1 MWVAPSS
8 RCATYSAVMNRRS
21 FVLSTAAAA
30 TAAAAPRQLKA
41 VVIGD
46 TGHGDYGHGID
57 TVWQAFDHVDV
68 VAVADPD
75 ADGRERAR
83 KRLGAERG
91 YADYRRMLDREK
103 PDLVSVCPRWMDQR
117 AEMLTAA
124 ADAGCHIYSE
134 KAFASTLEEA
144 DQIVEAVRRNGVKL
158 QLAHQMRRSPYMLEV
173 KRLVDAGE
181 LGDIQE
187 VRTRGKEDRRAGGE
201 DLMVLGSHLCDVLR
215 ILLGDPR
222 SVFAHVT
229 DSGAELGSR
238 HVREGTEP
246 IGPIAGR
253 EIAAMFSFDG
263 GVHGYFGSK
272 QNSEAHLDTEVARRN
287 VGVRFGTTIY
297 GSRGVI
303 YLPNAVY
310 PHGAESYILRSP
322 TWVPGK
328 DAQWEPIPVEHDRR
342 FAEQRAM
349 TANVRMVEDLL
360 EAIAEDR
367 EPACSERAGRWT
379 TEMIT
384 GIYRSQIDGKPVPLP
399 QAQRRSH
406 PLDGLR

>member
-1 MWVAPSS
+1 
-8 RCATYSAVMNRRS
+8 MNRRS

-124 ADAGCHIYSE
+124 AEAGCHIYSE

-229 DSGAELGSR
+229 DSGAELSSK

-272 QNSEAHLDTEVARRN
+272 QNSEAHLDTKVARRN

-310 PHGAESYILRSP
+310 PHGAESYVLRSP
-322 TWVPGK
+322 TWVPSK
-328 DAQWEPIPVEHDRR
+328 DAQWEPIPVEHDHR

-406 PLDGLR
+406 PLDQLR

>member
-1 MWVAPSS
+1 
-8 RCATYSAVMNRRS
+8 MNRRS
-21 FVLSTAAAA
+21 FVLYTAAAA

-57 TVWQAFDHVDV
+57 IVWQAFDHVNV

-75 ADGRERAR
+75 EDGRERAR
-83 KRLGAERG
+83 KRRGADRG
-91 YADYRRMLDREK
+91 YSDYRRMLDREK

-124 ADAGCHIYSE
+124 AEAGCHIYSE

-173 KRLVDAGE
+173 KRLVDTGA

-201 DLMVLGSHLCDVLR
+201 DLMVLGSHLCDVMR

-229 DSGAELGSR
+229 DSGAELRSR

-328 DAQWEPIPVEHDRR
+328 DAQWEPIPVEHDHR

-360 EAIAEDR
+360 EAITEDR

-384 GIYRSQIDGKPVPLP
+384 GIYRSQVDGKPVPLP

-406 PLDGLR
+406 PLDQLR

>member
-1 MWVAPSS
+1 
-8 RCATYSAVMNRRS
+8 MNRRS
-21 FVLSTAAAA
+21 FILSTAAAA
-30 TAAAAPRQLKA
+30 TASAAPRRLKA
-41 VVIGD
+41 AVIGD
-46 TGHGDYGHGID
+46 TGRGDYGHGID
-57 TVWQAFDHVDV
+57 VVWQAFDDVEV

-75 ADGRERAR
+75 PDGRERAR
-83 KRLGAERG
+83 QRLGTERA
-91 YADYRRMLDREK
+91 YADYRQMLDREK

-117 AEMLTAA
+117 AEMLIAA
-124 ADAGCHIYSE
+124 AEAGCHIYSE
-134 KAFASTLEEA
+134 KAFAASLEEA

-158 QLAHQMRRSPYMLEV
+158 QLAHQMRRSPYMIEV
-173 KRLVDAGE
+173 KRLVGAGE

-201 DLMVLGSHLCDVLR
+201 DLMVLGSHLCDVMR
-215 ILLGDPR
+215 ILLGDPDW
-222 SVFAHVT
+222 VFAHVT
-229 DSGAELGSR
+229 EEGSEIGTQQ
-238 HVREGTEP
+238 VRAGTEP

-253 EIAAMFSFDG
+253 EMAAMFSFAG

-310 PHGAESYILRSP
+310 PNGAESYILRSP
-322 TWVPGK
+322 SWVPDGN
-328 DAQWEPIPVEHDRR
+328 AQWKPIPVEHDRR
-342 FAEQRAM
+342 FANQPAM

-360 EAIAEDR
+360 AAVAEDR
-367 EPACSERAGRWT
+367 EPACSERAGLWT

-384 GIYRSQIDGKPVPLP
+384 GIYRSQIDGKPIQLP
-399 QAQRRSH
+399 QKERGAH
-406 PLDGLR
+406 PLEALR